1 MTSAALLEE
10 ILRLPVADRIRLVE
24 EIWDS
29 VASDA
34 GVEMPEWHREELDR
48 RLDDP
53 TESAEYSVDDLKAR
67 LRRPD
72 R

>member
-1 MTSAALLEE
+1 MTAAALLEE

-34 GVEMPEWHREELDR
+34 GVVMPEWHREELDR

-53 TESAEYSVDDLKAR
+53 TERAEYSVDDLKAR
-67 LRRPD
+67 LRR
-72 R
+72 RER